1 MIIIMAIEE
10 LVLLIHLL
18 HYFTSIVENMAVV
31 DVTLDYI
38 EKVCN
43 FTKMSF
49 RPNENLQYIL
59 I

>member
-1 MIIIMAIEE
+1 MIIIVAIEE
-10 LVLLIHLL
+10 LVLLIQLL
-18 HYFTSIVENMAVV
+18 HHFASIVENMAVV

-49 RPNENLQYIL
+49 APK
-59 I
+59 